1 MKFSLVSLI
10 SGLLFGAGL
19 LLSGMANPAK
29 VLGFLDVAGTWD
41 PSLALVMGGAI
52 LVGLVAFSFAKKQT
66 VSVLGF
72 DMKLPKTTAIDK
84 RLFIGSIGF
93 GVGWG
98 LAGFC
103 PGPALVA
110 FGAGETKA
118 IVFVAAMI
126 AGIAIFTVLERNR
139 RTG

>member
-10 SGLLFGAGL
+10 SGLFFGAGL
-19 LLSGMANPAK
+19 LLSGMANPSK
-29 VLGFLDVAGTWD
+29 VLGFLDLAGAWD

-72 DMKLPKTTAIDK
+72 DMKLPKSTIIDK
-84 RLFIGSIGF
+84 RLIIGSIGF
-93 GVGWG
+93 GIGWG

-126 AGIAIFTVLERNR
+126 AGIAAFQVVERKQHR
-139 RTG
+139 G

>member
-1 MKFSLVSLI
+1 MRFSLVSLI

-19 LLSGMANPAK
+19 LLSGLANPDK
-29 VLGFLDVAGTWD
+29 VLGFLDLAGAWD

-52 LVGLVAFSFAKKQT
+52 LVGIVAFSFANRQT

-72 DMKLPKTTAIDK
+72 DMKLSTTSTIDK
-84 RLFIGSIGF
+84 RLIIGSIGF

-118 IVFVAAMI
+118 LVFVVAMV
-126 AGIAIFTVLERNR
+126 AGMGVFEVLERNR